1 MEDIIKYWV
10 EVLFG
15 IICTIFACGFKMI
28 SAKIK
33 EQNQKQLAIENGVQ
47 ALLRD
52 RLIER
57 YRECCLKGELSI
69 LDREN
74 LNHMFEE
81 YLNLKGNGT
90 VKQLMNDLLDLPT
103 KKEN

>member
-1 MEDIIKYWV
+1 MEYIIKYWI

-15 IICTIFACGFKMI
+15 LICTIFAFFFKMI

-33 EQNQKQLAIENGVQ
+33 EQNKKQLAIENGVQ

-57 YRECCLKGELSI
+57 YRECC
-69 LDREN
+69 
-74 LNHMFEE
+74 
-81 YLNLKGNGT
+81 
-90 VKQLMNDLLDLPT
+90 VKRGVVYFGQRKSKPYV
-103 KKEN
+103 